1 MYTECVYMRRMAVH
15 RIPDQEEPQP
25 DLIERAAHSPEIMD
39 FELDSG
45 NEQRREEV
53 NTFYVWEEKL
63 RIFEWPKGS
72 SVVITSYF
80 PVFIFLFSK

>member
-1 MYTECVYMRRMAVH
+1 MAVH
-15 RIPDQEEPQP
+15 KIPDQEEPQP
-25 DLIERAAHSPEIMD
+25 DLIERAARSPEIMD

-45 NEQRREEV
+45 IERRREEV